1 MKTTISKETKNNTK
15 EGKDLRELATLWNHE
30 SDNGVKYLS
39 GTLSEEFQFNKVIAF
54 YNTTKKN
61 EKEPDIRVYSVNDEN
76 KKEVEIISLWI
87 QESKENKKYY
97 SGLTNDKE
105 KVIAFI
111 SNKDDIKV
119 PYIKVYFK

>member
-1 MKTTISKETKNNTK
+1 MKTTVSKEEKNNTK
-15 EGKDLRELATLWNHE
+15 EVKELRELAILWNHE
-30 SDNGVKYLS
+30 SDSGVKYLS

-76 KKEVEIISLWI
+76 KKEVKIISLWI
-87 QESKENKKYY
+87 QESKENKPYY
-97 SGLTNDKE
+97 SGLTNDKV

-111 SNKDDIKV
+111 STKDDIKV
-119 PYIKVYFK
+119 PYLKVYFK